1 MPASPELKLE
11 IKRLVIDTL
20 KLNDVKPEDIDEEAT
35 LFGSGGSL
43 KLDSVDALEIL
54 VALQRTYNVHIDDR
68 NLGRFIVK
76 SIDTIA
82 EFIAKEQSHAGV
94 SQPPKSSPEAA

>member
-43 KLDSVDALEIL
+43 KIRGWPRKAKPHSS
-54 VALQRTYNVHIDDR
+54 
-68 NLGRFIVK
+68 
-76 SIDTIA
+76 SIRWTRL
-82 EFIAKEQSHAGV
+82 
-94 SQPPKSSPEAA
+94 KSSSPCNGPITCT